1 MKPATSSFVKF
12 ASLIVLVSASLAHAN
27 DAKPAV
33 EADPAKGGN
42 LYTNGDPSRGVLA
55 CVACHGAAG
64 NSTITQNPKLAGQ
77 HAAYLKKQLYDFQGP
92 NRNNAVMTGIAKA
105 LDDNDIRN
113 LAAYLDQQKPAPG
126 AARNKNTVELGKKI
140 YRAGI
145 AEKECPSLR
154 RLPQPQRRWHPCA
167 VCPGRRTA
175 SGLHRGS
182 ANQFPYWLT
191 YEQCADD
198 CDRQAALRRRDASG
212 GRLHRG
218 FEVSTAQA
226 NRADMRPRGGG

>member
-27 DAKPAV
+27 DAKPAA

-92 NRNNAVMTGIAKA
+92 NRNNAIMTGIAKA

-126 AARNKNTVELGKKI
+126 AARNKT
-140 YRAGI
+140 
-145 AEKECPSLR
+145 
-154 RLPQPQRRWHPCA
+154 RL
-167 VCPGRRTA
+167 
-175 SGLHRGS
+175 SS
-182 ANQFPYWLT
+182 AK
-191 YEQCADD
+191 
-198 CDRQAALRRRDASG
+198 R
-212 GRLHRG
+212 
-218 FEVSTAQA
+218 STAPVSLKRMSQPA
-226 NRADMRPRGGG
+226 PAATAPTALAFPRSLPVSPDSIRITPWLS

>member
-92 NRNNAVMTGIAKA
+92 NRNNAIMTGIAKA

-145 AEKECPSLR
+145 AEKNVPACAGCHSPNGAGIPAQYPRLSGQHAEYTVAQLIAFRDGARLNNAVMTGVVAKLNDREIRALADYIAGLR
-154 RLPQPQRRWHPCA
+154 
-167 VCPGRRTA
+167 
-175 SGLHRGS
+175 
-182 ANQFPYWLT
+182 
-191 YEQCADD
+191 
-198 CDRQAALRRRDASG
+198 
-212 GRLHRG
+212 
-218 FEVSTAQA
+218 
-226 NRADMRPRGGG
+226 